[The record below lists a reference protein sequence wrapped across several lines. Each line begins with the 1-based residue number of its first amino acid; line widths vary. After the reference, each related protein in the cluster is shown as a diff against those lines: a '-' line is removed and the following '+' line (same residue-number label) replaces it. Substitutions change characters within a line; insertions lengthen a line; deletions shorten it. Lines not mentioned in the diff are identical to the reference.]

1 MAHSPGSFIFRYS
14 VAIISVALAIW
25 ARLLFDPVLGLQFP
39 FATVFL
45 AVLITAWYGGFRP
58 ALVALVLGAIGSRYF
73 LIPPRGSLGMT
84 SFEQQMGLA
93 LYIFTGLGISL
104 LAGSMH
110 AARVEAESTAESV
123 RRQAALIDQ
132 TYDAVLVWD
141 WNGPITFWNRGAE
154 RLYGYSYQEV
164 LGRLSHELLHTERQ
178 DGLIELRNQLE
189 KEGFW
194 EGELKQTTR
203 DGQQITVETRMVLVR
218 RAGEVYVLE
227 TDRDITRRKHIE
239 AELLAAK
246 DQLEIRVDQR
256 TAELTQ
262 AHELLQASEERFRL
276 LIEGVKEYAI
286 FMLDP
291 AGHVMT
297 WNSGAERHTGYQ
309 AEEIIGRHFACFYCE
324 DDIAKARPEYT
335 LEKVLADGRCEDEG
349 WRVRKDGSRFWA
361 RVVITPLYDTSGRL
375 RGFAK
380 VACDI
385 TEQKMKDEAL
395 QDRER
400 LLSIVTDSARVGLV
414 VVGPGYRYLFANKA
428 YAEILGLET
437 HEIVGRRVP
446 EMLAPAWSQ
455 IQPRLDRAFSG
466 EQVTYELMM
475 PPLPGNQ
482 MVRYFTVVYEPGI
495 TDSGLPT
502 VVVVVINITDRKR
515 ADEELRVSEE
525 RFRQLAEN
533 IREVFWL
540 SDLVN
545 KQVLYVSPA
554 YKLVWGRTCQS
565 LYDSPTDWLEAI
577 HPEDRDRVEQQF
589 LVQAVGKYDVEYRII
604 RPDGSLRWI
613 HDRGFP
619 IADRDGKIYR
629 IAGVAEDITERRQAE
644 TVSQQ
649 QQEQLEGIVNS
660 AMDGI
665 ITINEDQQIIL
676 INAAAER
683 MFGCRAGE
691 ALGKGIDL
699 FIPERFRAAHAG
711 HVRQFGLTGIAA
723 RAMGLYGRIS
733 GLRSD
738 GEEFPIEA
746 SISQIQVEGRKLFTV
761 TCRDVTE
768 RVRTAAEKQKLEA
781 QLHQSQKMEAFGQLA
796 GGVAHDFNNLL
807 TVISGYSELLLTM
820 LPGYDSRR
828 AMVIEIRDAGER
840 AATLTRQLLAFSRQQ
855 VLEPKVLDLNTI
867 VTDTEKMLRRLIGE
881 DVEFST
887 VLRPNISP
895 VKVDPGQIIQVIL
908 NLAVNARDA
917 MPQGGK
923 LTIETSDIELSESY
937 LKLHPDAQPGQFV
950 MLAISDN
957 GSGMAPEIK
966 NRIFEP
972 FFTTKGV
979 GKGTGLG
986 LAVVHGIVK
995 QSGGNIDLYSE
1006 VGVGTAF
1013 KIFLPAVQER
1023 PESRLDTGLPGSL
1036 RGKETILLV
1045 EDEDIVR
1052 NITSFSLEEFGYT
1065 ILTAPDGKTA
1075 LKILAH
1081 HEGKIDLLI
1090 TDVVM
1095 PEMSGR
1101 ELAETLLSQNSKLK
1115 VLFMSGYTDDA
1126 IVRHGVLQAHVAFLQ
1141 KPFTPTSLA
1150 KKVREVLDHDQ
1161 VTNK

>member
-1 MAHSPGSFIFRYS
+1 MAHSPGSFILRYS
-14 VAIISVALAIW
+14 IAIISVALAIW

-39 FATVFL
+39 FTTVFL
-45 AVLITAWYGGFRP
+45 AVLATAWYGGFRP
-58 ALVALVLGAIGSRYF
+58 ALAAVLLGAIGAKYF
-73 LIPPRGSLGMT
+73 LISPRWSLELTGI
-84 SFEQQMGLA
+84 EQQMGLA
-93 LYIFTGLGISL
+93 LYTFTGLGISL

-132 TYDAVLVWD
+132 AYDAVLVWD
-141 WNGPITFWNRGAE
+141 WTGPITFWNRGAE
-154 RLYGYSYQEV
+154 RLYGYSYQEAA
-164 LGRLSHELLHTERQ
+164 GQLSHELLHTERQ

-218 RAGEVYVLE
+218 RAGDVYVLE
-227 TDRDITRRKHIE
+227 TDRDITRRKQIE
-239 AELLAAK
+239 AELLAAR
-246 DQLEIRVDQR
+246 DQLEIRVGQR

-309 AEEIIGRHFACFYCE
+309 TEEIIGRHFACFYCE
-324 DDIAKARPEYT
+324 DDIARARPEHM
-335 LEKVLADGRCEDEG
+335 LEKVLADGRGEDEG

-361 RVVITPLYDTSGRL
+361 RVVITPLYDTSGQL

-475 PPLPGNQ
+475 PPLPANQ
-482 MVRYFTVVYEPGI
+482 MVRYFSVVYEPGI

-515 ADEELRVSEE
+515 VVEELRVSEE

-545 KQVLYVSPA
+545 QQILYVSPA
-554 YKLVWGRTCQS
+554 YEMVWGRTCQA
-565 LYDSPTDWLEAI
+565 LYDSPTDWMEAI
-577 HPEDRDRVEQQF
+577 HPEDRDWVQQR
-589 LVQAVGKYDVEYRII
+589 LSTQAVPGKYDVEYRII

-644 TVSQQ
+644 AVSHQ

-665 ITINEDQQIIL
+665 ITINEEQQIIL

-691 ALGKGIDL
+691 VLGKSIDQ
-699 FIPERFRAAHAG
+699 FIPAQFRAAHAG
-711 HVRQFGLTGIAA
+711 HVRQFGQTGIAA

-768 RVRTAAEKQKLEA
+768 RVRTVAEKQKLEA

-828 AMVIEIRDAGER
+828 AMVIEIRDAGNE
-840 AATLTRQLLAFSRQQ
+840 QQ
-855 VLEPKVLDLNTI
+855 P
-867 VTDTEKMLRRLIGE
+867 
-881 DVEFST
+881 
-887 VLRPNISP
+887 
-895 VKVDPGQIIQVIL
+895 
-908 NLAVNARDA
+908 
-917 MPQGGK
+917 
-923 LTIETSDIELSESY
+923 
-937 LKLHPDAQPGQFV
+937 
-950 MLAISDN
+950 
-957 GSGMAPEIK
+957 
-966 NRIFEP
+966 
-972 FFTTKGV
+972 
-979 GKGTGLG
+979 
-986 LAVVHGIVK
+986 
-995 QSGGNIDLYSE
+995 
-1006 VGVGTAF
+1006 
-1013 KIFLPAVQER
+1013 
-1023 PESRLDTGLPGSL
+1023 
-1036 RGKETILLV
+1036 
-1045 EDEDIVR
+1045 
-1052 NITSFSLEEFGYT
+1052 
-1065 ILTAPDGKTA
+1065 
-1075 LKILAH
+1075 
-1081 HEGKIDLLI
+1081 
-1090 TDVVM
+1090 
-1095 PEMSGR
+1095 
-1101 ELAETLLSQNSKLK
+1101 
-1115 VLFMSGYTDDA
+1115 
-1126 IVRHGVLQAHVAFLQ
+1126 
-1141 KPFTPTSLA
+1141 
-1150 KKVREVLDHDQ
+1150 
-1161 VTNK
+1161 